1 VVSGQSSVYS
11 PISISPALVVI
22 LTTVGMEPG
31 ALTGTRAYVCR
42 PKPNDGA
49 RNWPN
54 VSTASDYDCPKC
66 SRKLR
71 VESAEEVDGVDLL
84 VCTGCWGL
92 AVQAKT
98 MQGIVPDE
106 VREKIENM
114 GVKHPEGR
122 SCPVCPSTMLE
133 IAVPKPF
140 GSEDR
145 ASQHDVKID
154 ICGDCAT
161 TWFDAGEL
169 DALNGIKPKLRKV
182 EMEDSADKI
191 TAVVDDSGFSV
202 TSRRAAG
209 VFLALLG
216 LMLMGSGSG
225 ACWFLISLLVV
236 IGGAILAATV
246 APETG
251 LMIWTCS
258 RCGLDRTIGWTC
270 QRAGCEAPIC
280 TTCRSVGDDPAEK
293 YVKTLGGGA
302 LLVAGGVLGIGLF
315 LATEGHGGELGFD
328 LAGGGWGLL
337 SGDDEKKDGLLVCEE
352 CQKEM
357 GALQFADSDA
367 RTERMEWTEKE
378 KKTAA
383 GGPWDVVD
391 SFAEGW
397 KDGVKSAQREEYLK
411 SQTHCLHV
419 DGKTVKR
426 CRRMVYRKSGYCYA
440 HQRE

>member
-1 VVSGQSSVYS
+1 
-11 PISISPALVVI
+11 
-22 LTTVGMEPG
+22 
-31 ALTGTRAYVCR
+31 
-42 PKPNDGA
+42 
-49 RNWPN
+49 
-54 VSTASDYDCPKC
+54 
-66 SRKLR
+66 

-133 IAVPKPF
+133 IEVPKPF

-161 TWFDAGEL
+161 IWFDAGEL

-216 LMLMGSGSG
+216 LMLLGSGSG
-225 ACWFLISLLVV
+225 ACWSITSLLVI

-251 LMIWTCS
+251 LEKGACS
-258 RCGLDRTIGWTC
+258 RCGLEDETIGWTC

-280 TTCRSVGDDPAEK
+280 TTCRSAGQDPAAQ

-302 LLVAGGVLGIGLF
+302 LMVAGVVLGIGL
-315 LATEGHGGELGFD
+315 LVVTEGAVAEGFLPAAAGYELI
-328 LAGGGWGLL
+328 
-337 SGDDEKKDGLLVCEE
+337 SDDEEEGLLVCKE
-352 CQKEM
+352 CKKEM

-367 RTERMEWTEKE
+367 RTERKEWTEKK

-391 SFAEGW
+391 SFAGGV
-397 KDGVKSAQREEYLK
+397 KDAESKSAQREEYLK
-411 SQTHCLHV
+411 SQTYCLHI

-426 CRRMVYRKSGYCYA
+426 CRRMVYRKSGYCYV

>member
-1 VVSGQSSVYS
+1 
-11 PISISPALVVI
+11 
-22 LTTVGMEPG
+22 
-31 ALTGTRAYVCR
+31 
-42 PKPNDGA
+42 
-49 RNWPN
+49 

-133 IAVPKPF
+133 IEVPKPF

-161 TWFDAGEL
+161 IWFDAGEL

-216 LMLMGSGSG
+216 LMLLGSGSG
-225 ACWFLISLLVV
+225 ACWSITSLLVI

-251 LMIWTCS
+251 LEKGACS
-258 RCGLDRTIGWTC
+258 RCGLEDETIGWTC

-280 TTCRSVGDDPAEK
+280 TTCRSAGQDPAAQ

-302 LLVAGGVLGIGLF
+302 LMVAGVVLGIGL
-315 LATEGHGGELGFD
+315 LVVTEGAVAEGFLPAAAGYELI
-328 LAGGGWGLL
+328 
-337 SGDDEKKDGLLVCEE
+337 SDDEEEGLLVCKE
-352 CQKEM
+352 CKKEM

-367 RTERMEWTEKE
+367 RTERKEWTEKE

-391 SFAEGW
+391 SFAGGV
-397 KDGVKSAQREEYLK
+397 KDAESKSAQREEYLK
-411 SQTHCLHV
+411 SQTYCLHI

-426 CRRMVYRKSGYCYA
+426 CRRMVYRKSGYCYV

>member
-1 VVSGQSSVYS
+1 
-11 PISISPALVVI
+11 
-22 LTTVGMEPG
+22 
-31 ALTGTRAYVCR
+31 
-42 PKPNDGA
+42 
-49 RNWPN
+49 
-54 VSTASDYDCPKC
+54 
-66 SRKLR
+66 

-133 IAVPKPF
+133 IEVPKPF

-145 ASQHDVKID
+145 ASEHDVKID

-191 TAVVDDSGFSV
+191 TAVVDDSSFSV

-216 LMLMGSGSG
+216 LMLLGAGSG
-225 ACWFLISLLVV
+225 ACWSITSLLVI

-251 LMIWTCS
+251 LEKGACS
-258 RCGLDRTIGWTC
+258 RCGLEDETIGWTC

-280 TTCRSVGDDPAEK
+280 TTCRSVGDDPVET

-302 LLVAGGVLGIGLF
+302 LMVAGGVLGLGL
-315 LATEGHGGELGFD
+315 LIVTEGA
-328 LAGGGWGLL
+328 AGGAGFAPAVLGAELAF
-337 SGDDEKKDGLLVCEE
+337 GDDEVEDLLVCKE

-357 GALQFADSDA
+357 GALRFAT
-367 RTERMEWTEKE
+367 TETKKVPEKE
-378 KKTAA
+378 KKVEG

-391 SFAEGW
+391 AFAEGV
-397 KDGVKSAQREEYLK
+397 DDDESKSANTEEFLK
-411 SQTHCLHV
+411 SQIHCLHI
-419 DGKTVKR
+419 DAKTVKR
-426 CRRMVYRKSGYCYA
+426 CRRMVYRKSGYCYV

>member
-1 VVSGQSSVYS
+1 
-11 PISISPALVVI
+11 
-22 LTTVGMEPG
+22 M
-31 ALTGTRAYVCR
+31 
-42 PKPNDGA
+42 
-49 RNWPN
+49 
-54 VSTASDYDCPKC
+54 STASDYDCPKC

-133 IAVPKPF
+133 IEVPKPF

-191 TAVVDDSGFSV
+191 TAVVDDSSFSV

-216 LMLMGSGSG
+216 LMLLGAGSG
-225 ACWFLISLLVV
+225 ACWSITSLLVI

-251 LMIWTCS
+251 LEKGACS
-258 RCGLDRTIGWTC
+258 RCGLEDETIGWTC

-280 TTCRSVGDDPAEK
+280 TTCRSAGQDPAAQ

-302 LLVAGGVLGIGLF
+302 LMVAGVVLGIGL
-315 LATEGHGGELGFD
+315 LVVTEGAVAEGFLPAAAGYELI
-328 LAGGGWGLL
+328 
-337 SGDDEKKDGLLVCEE
+337 SDDEEEGLLVCKE
-352 CQKEM
+352 CKKEM

-367 RTERMEWTEKE
+367 RTERKEWTEKE

-383 GGPWDVVD
+383 GGAWDVVD
-391 SFAEGW
+391 SFAEGV
-397 KDGVKSAQREEYLK
+397 KDAESKSA
-411 SQTHCLHV
+411 
-419 DGKTVKR
+419 
-426 CRRMVYRKSGYCYA
+426 
-440 HQRE
+440 

>member
-1 VVSGQSSVYS
+1 MESG
-11 PISISPALVVI
+11 
-22 LTTVGMEPG
+22 TF
-31 ALTGTRAYVCR
+31 TGTRAYVCR

-49 RNWPN
+49 RNWSV

-133 IAVPKPF
+133 IEVPKPF

-145 ASQHDVKID
+145 ASEHDVKID

-191 TAVVDDSGFSV
+191 TAVVDDSSFSV

-216 LMLMGSGSG
+216 
-225 ACWFLISLLVV
+225 
-236 IGGAILAATV
+236 
-246 APETG
+246 
-251 LMIWTCS
+251 
-258 RCGLDRTIGWTC
+258 
-270 QRAGCEAPIC
+270 
-280 TTCRSVGDDPAEK
+280 
-293 YVKTLGGGA
+293 
-302 LLVAGGVLGIGLF
+302 
-315 LATEGHGGELGFD
+315 
-328 LAGGGWGLL
+328 
-337 SGDDEKKDGLLVCEE
+337 
-352 CQKEM
+352 
-357 GALQFADSDA
+357 
-367 RTERMEWTEKE
+367 
-378 KKTAA
+378 
-383 GGPWDVVD
+383 
-391 SFAEGW
+391 
-397 KDGVKSAQREEYLK
+397 
-411 SQTHCLHV
+411 
-419 DGKTVKR
+419 
-426 CRRMVYRKSGYCYA
+426 
-440 HQRE
+440 

>member
-1 VVSGQSSVYS
+1 
-11 PISISPALVVI
+11 
-22 LTTVGMEPG
+22 
-31 ALTGTRAYVCR
+31 
-42 PKPNDGA
+42 
-49 RNWPN
+49 
-54 VSTASDYDCPKC
+54 
-66 SRKLR
+66 
-71 VESAEEVDGVDLL
+71 
-84 VCTGCWGL
+84 
-92 AVQAKT
+92 

-133 IAVPKPF
+133 IEVPKPF

-145 ASQHDVKID
+145 ASEHDVKID

-191 TAVVDDSGFSV
+191 TAVVDDSSFSV

-209 VFLALLG
+209 VFLAVLG
-216 LMLMGSGSG
+216 LAGMGSAPG
-225 ACWFLISLLVV
+225 ACWFWLSLLVI
-236 IGGAILAATV
+236 IGGAILAFTV

-251 LMIWTCS
+251 LEKGGCS

-293 YVKTLGGGA
+293 YMKTLGGGA
-302 LLVAGGVLGIGLF
+302 LMAAGGVLGVGIF
-315 LATEGHGGELGFD
+315 LASQGHAGGEGLELSAFGWE
-328 LAGGGWGLL
+328 LAF
-337 SGDDEKKDGLLVCEE
+337 GDDEEDGLLVCKE
-352 CQKEM
+352 CKKEL
-357 GALQFADSDA
+357 GGLQFPDSDA
-367 RTERMEWTEKE
+367 RTERKAWTEKE

-391 SFAEGW
+391 SFAEGV
-397 KDGVKSAQREEYLK
+397 KDAESKSAQREEYLK
-411 SQTHCLHV
+411 SQTHCLHI

-426 CRRMVYRKSGYCYA
+426 CRRMVYRKSGYCYV

>member
-1 VVSGQSSVYS
+1 
-11 PISISPALVVI
+11 
-22 LTTVGMEPG
+22 
-31 ALTGTRAYVCR
+31 
-42 PKPNDGA
+42 
-49 RNWPN
+49 

-71 VESAEEVDGVDLL
+71 VESAKEVDGVDLL

-191 TAVVDDSGFSV
+191 TAVVDDSSFSV

-216 LMLMGSGSG
+216 LMLLGAGSG
-225 ACWFLISLLVV
+225 ACWSITSLLVI

-251 LMIWTCS
+251 LEKGACS
-258 RCGLDRTIGWTC
+258 RCGLEDETIGWTC

-280 TTCRSVGDDPAEK
+280 TTCRSAGQDPAAQ

-302 LLVAGGVLGIGLF
+302 LMVAGVVLGIGPLVV
-315 LATEGHGGELGFD
+315 TEGAVAEGFLPAAAGYELI
-328 LAGGGWGLL
+328 
-337 SGDDEKKDGLLVCEE
+337 SDDEEEGLLVCKE
-352 CQKEM
+352 CKKEM

-367 RTERMEWTEKE
+367 RTERKEWTEKE
-378 KKTAA
+378 KGVK
-383 GGPWDVVD
+383 D
-391 SFAEGW
+391 AES
-397 KDGVKSAQREEYLK
+397 KSAQREEYLK
-411 SQTHCLHV
+411 SQTHCLHI

-426 CRRMVYRKSGYCYA
+426 CRRMVYRKSGYCYV

>member
-1 VVSGQSSVYS
+1 VYS

-98 MQGIVPDE
+98 MQGIVPDD

-133 IAVPKPF
+133 IEVPKPF

-161 TWFDAGEL
+161 IWFDAGEL

-209 VFLALLG
+209 GFLALLG
-216 LMLMGSGSG
+216 LMLLGSGSG
-225 ACWFLISLLVV
+225 ACWSITSLLVI

-251 LMIWTCS
+251 LEKGACS
-258 RCGLDRTIGWTC
+258 RCGLEDETIGWTC

-280 TTCRSVGDDPAEK
+280 TTCRSAGQDPAAQ

-302 LLVAGGVLGIGLF
+302 LMVAGVVLGIGL
-315 LATEGHGGELGFD
+315 LVVTEGAVAEGFLPAAAGYELI
-328 LAGGGWGLL
+328 
-337 SGDDEKKDGLLVCEE
+337 SDDEEEGLLVCKE
-352 CQKEM
+352 CKKEM

-367 RTERMEWTEKE
+367 RTERKEWTEKE

-391 SFAEGW
+391 SFAEGV
-397 KDGVKSAQREEYLK
+397 KDAESKSAQREEYLK
-411 SQTHCLHV
+411 SQTHCLHI

-426 CRRMVYRKSGYCYA
+426 CRRMVFRKSGYCYR